1 MPELKG
7 KLPADT
13 RLYMLEGPLFFGAAE
28 KAMTTLK
35 RYEPDVR
42 TLILWMGNVPIIDVT
57 GLIALSSALEHMRER
72 GIFVVFAGTRPTTRR
87 LLRGAGI
94 RTSEGIV
101 FVPTLERAV
110 AFAQRRSARLQQAA
124 ASEAEAPVAT

>member
-1 MPELKG
+1 M
-7 KLPADT
+7 ADR
-13 RLYMLEGPLFFGAAE
+13 RLTGAAPWLRVLVVY
-28 KAMTTLK
+28 ALARVATTL
-35 RYEPDVR
+35 
-42 TLILWMGNVPIIDVT
+42 
-57 GLIALSSALEHMRER
+57 LIALSSALEHMRER